1 MFGSTGC
8 HKVREAIDSSREPPV
23 QQLGNWYQDQRR
35 EMLSTAEFWDLCQ
48 QREDYRSEYLRY
60 WNDTK
65 NLTRTKWPVDG
76 VILPVAPSAA
86 VEENHF
92 TYFGKLCLKHSI
104 VIVLD
109 TNNQFHS
116 LLCDC
121 KCARLYYW
129 QLPCHLCGCL
139 FGPEGGGLPTMQLG
153 RPISLAE
160 L

>member
-1 MFGSTGC
+1 
-8 HKVREAIDSSREPPV
+8 
-23 QQLGNWYQDQRR
+23 
-35 EMLSTAEFWDLCQ
+35 
-48 QREDYRSEYLRY
+48 
-60 WNDTK
+60 
-65 NLTRTKWPVDG
+65 
-76 VILPVAPSAA
+76 
-86 VEENHF
+86 VEENHL

-104 VIVLD
+104 VIAPG

-129 QLPCHLCGCL
+129 RLPCHLCGCI